1 MKALETFNK
10 ILAIGMLL
18 TVVFLL
24 LMLSGCKTQHKS
36 NQVVK
41 DSLSVQ
47 KTNEGSTKL
56 DSSGSRSDK
65 MNTKETVYYP
75 QPIIVP
81 GKDGNDRI
89 IFVPQSEK
97 VTGSEKNEDFNL
109 SKDSHWKDKYDSL
122 MFATLLS
129 SKSGS
134 TKVGFTTFEIIMMI
148 AGGLIALKMFGPQI
162 TKIFKPL

>member
-10 ILAIGMLL
+10 MLAIGMLL
-18 TVVFLL
+18 LFVAL
-24 LMLSGCKTQHKS
+24 LMLLPGCKTQHKS
-36 NQVVK
+36 SQSVK

-47 KTNEGSTKL
+47 KINEGSTKV

-109 SKDSHWKDKYDSL
+109 SKDSHWKDRYDSL
-122 MFATLLS
+122 MYATLLS

-134 TKVGFTTFEIIMMI
+134 TKVGFSTFEIIMMI
-148 AGGLIALKMFGPQI
+148 AGGIIVLKMFGPSIIKLI
-162 TKIFKPL
+162 TKT